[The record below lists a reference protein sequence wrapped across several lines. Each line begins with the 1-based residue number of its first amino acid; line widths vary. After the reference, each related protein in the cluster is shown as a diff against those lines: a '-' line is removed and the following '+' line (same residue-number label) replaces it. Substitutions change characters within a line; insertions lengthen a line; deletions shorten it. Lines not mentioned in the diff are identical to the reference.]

1 MTDKNEQP
9 PQTAEEYF
17 ARAKKRHDSGDFNG
31 AYEDYRETTRRGL
44 NNVDVSILFADIYTA
59 RGEHIHAVNV
69 LNQITRKVPN
79 SIEAHI
85 KLGFALSRINK
96 HNEAI
101 NAHDK
106 AIGLDSD
113 RAEPW
118 NGKGF
123 AYAGKKEWD
132 NAIEH
137 YDEAIR
143 RNPDYAEA
151 LYNRGNTRAN
161 KHEWKQSITD
171 YEQAIHLKPDYKE
184 AIHNR
189 SVALALQSSDEE
201 FKQLAQNFKN
211 QYDEQLQRELEVAV
225 VKLTEDSKEFREE
238 GKQNMSRS
246 RILRICSI
254 FLLVIFAGGL
264 FAVFREIYLV
274 EVKNGGL
281 KPTSFLSWAPAVIAI
296 SSPLFLL
303 WWMLQRWSHEL
314 KTLAYGFQRKAIL
327 EERILLFFRND
338 REKLK
343 RMQELYIAHW
353 MDKSPL
359 EVMLSIGSRGKSMD
373 SSFAKDL
380 LSKML
385 DKLSNV
391 R

>member
-1 MTDKNEQP
+1 MTDENEKT

-17 ARAKKRHDSGDFNG
+17 ARAKKRYKSEDFDR
-31 AYEDYRETTRRGL
+31 ACEDCIESIQRGL
-44 NNVDVSILFADIYTA
+44 DNADVRILLGDIYTA
-59 RGEHIHAVNV
+59 RGEHASAVSV
-69 LNQITRKVPN
+69 LNNFTKKVSN
-79 SIEAHI
+79 NIEAHI

-96 HNEAI
+96 LDDAVI
-101 NAHDK
+101 AYDK
-106 AIGLDSD
+106 AIGLDPA

-118 NGKGF
+118 NGKGL
-123 AYAGKKEWD
+123 AYAEKKAWD
-132 NAIEH
+132 DAIDH
-137 YDEAIR
+137 YDESLR

-151 LYNRGNTRAN
+151 LYNRGNAWTG
-161 KHEWKQSITD
+161 KQKWKQAIAN
-171 YEQAIHLKPDYKE
+171 YEQAIRLKPDYKE

-189 SVALALQSSDEE
+189 AVALALQSSDAE
-201 FKQLAQNFKN
+201 FKELAQNFKN
-211 QYDEQLQRELEVAV
+211 QYDERLQGELELAV
-225 VKLTEDSKEFREE
+225 VKLTKESKEFRKKE
-238 GKQNMSRS
+238 KQNMSWS
-246 RILRICSI
+246 IGLRICSI
-254 FLLVIFAGGL
+254 VLLAIFAFGL
-264 FAVFREIYLV
+264 FLVFREIYLV

-281 KPTSFLSWAPAVIAI
+281 KPTSFLSWVPAVIAI

-303 WWMLQRWSHEL
+303 WWMLQRWSYEL

-373 SSFAKDL
+373 SSLAKDL
-380 LSKML
+380 LSKLL

>member
-1 MTDKNEQP
+1 MEFEIP
-9 PQTAEEYF
+9 PETAEEFF
-17 ARAKKRHDSGDFNG
+17 ARAKKRYASGDFNE
-31 AYEDYRETTRRGL
+31 AYENCKESIRQGL
-44 NNVDVSILFADIYTA
+44 DNAYVWILLGDIHTA
-59 RGEHIHAVNV
+59 RGEHTHAVNV
-69 LNQITRKVPN
+69 LDKISKSSNNID
-79 SIEAHI
+79 AYI

-96 HNEAI
+96 HDDAVI
-101 NAHDK
+101 AHDK
-106 AIGLDSD
+106 AIELEPD

-123 AYAGKKEWD
+123 ACAEKKDWD
-132 NAIEH
+132 NAIDH
-137 YDEAIR
+137 YNESLR

-151 LYNRGNTRAN
+151 LYNRGNAWTE
-161 KHEWKQSITD
+161 KQKWKQAISD
-171 YEQAIHLKPDYKE
+171 YERAIHFKPDYKE

-189 SVALALQSSDEE
+189 SVALALQSSDAG
-201 FKQLAQNFKN
+201 FKELAQNFKDR
-211 QYDEQLQRELEVAV
+211 YDKQLQEELEVAV
-225 VKLTEDSKEFREE
+225 ARLTGESKEFREE
-238 GKQNMSRS
+238 VKENMSWS
-246 RILRICSI
+246 RKLRICSI
-254 FLLVIFAGGL
+254 ILLIIFAGGL
-264 FAVFREIYLV
+264 FFVFREIYLV
-274 EVKNGGL
+274 EVKGGGL

-373 SSFAKDL
+373 SSFAKEL

-385 DKLSNV
+385 DKLSNI

>member
-17 ARAKKRHDSGDFNG
+17 ARAKKRYDSGDFNG

-44 NNVDVSILFADIYTA
+44 DNADVHILLGDIYTA
-59 RGEHIHAVNV
+59 MGEYTHAVTV
-69 LNQITRKVPN
+69 LNKFTKKVPN
-79 SIEAHI
+79 NIEAHI

-96 HNEAI
+96 HDSAI
-101 NAHDK
+101 IAHRK
-106 AIGLDSD
+106 AVELDSN

-118 NGKGF
+118 NGQGL
-123 AYAGKKEWD
+123 AYAGKKEWEQ
-132 NAIEH
+132 AIAY
-137 YDEAIR
+137 YDGALQ
-143 RNPDYAEA
+143 RNPDYAEVF
-151 LYNRGNTRAN
+151 YNRGNAWTGKQEWERARA
-161 KHEWKQSITD
+161 D
-171 YEQAIHLKPDYKE
+171 YEQAIRLKPDYKE

-189 SVALALQSSDEE
+189 AVALALQSSDEE
-201 FKQLAQNFKN
+201 FKRLAQNFKN

-225 VKLTEDSKEFREE
+225 AKLTEDSKEFREE
-238 GKQNMSRS
+238 GKQNMSWS

-254 FLLVIFAGGL
+254 SLLVIFAGGL
-264 FAVFREIYLV
+264 FVVFREIYLV
-274 EVKNGGL
+274 EVKDGGL
-281 KPTSFLSWAPAVIAI
+281 KLTSFFSWAPAIIAI

-343 RMQELYIAHW
+343 KMQELYIAHW

-359 EVMLSIGSRGKSMD
+359 EVMLSIGSRGKSVD
-373 SSFAKDL
+373 SLFSKEL
-380 LSKML
+380 LSKLL

-391 R
+391 Q